1 MVRSTKDVWSLLT
14 SITTIIIVVQTVLY
28 EIKRISEQ
36 FIPKQVRERILWIVN
51 SLVNIGFGV
60 TTLSIDEFDDYLG
73 NEIYNASATY
83 LSTIITPSS
92 CQNLKVFMN
101 TNFKRT
107 TKGSEKNMMSLTLEN
122 GEKIRDV
129 FNGSIVVVWEFIATT
144 STSPLKNGSSKA
156 IMNRT
161 FKLSFKKKYL
171 ENVVGVG
178 GYLSYVLEKAK
189 AINEERKVVQL
200 FYKLHDDYHYTDGNP
215 WLGIDFDHPSTFQ
228 TLAMDEGVKEELIL
242 DLERFLDRKEF
253 YKSVGKAWK
262 RGYLLYGPPGT
273 GKSSLIAAMANYL
286 KFDIYDLQLSTI
298 RKDSNLRNLL
308 LSTSNRSILV
318 VEDIDCSTTTI
329 TNSDQRLCMQPTN
342 YYSRNYNDKNELTLS
357 GLLNFIDGLW
367 SNCGDERIIVFTTN
381 HKERLDP
388 ALLRPGRM
396 DMHIN
401 MSYCTYSA
409 FKTLALN
416 YLHIQNHY
424 LFQQIQNKINH
435 VNVTP
440 AEVAEELMRTHHDD
454 VDQALQ
460 RLLLTL
466 NSKPT
471 SSSSNN

>member
-14 SITTIIIVVQTVLY
+14 SITTIIIIVQTVLY

-73 NEIYNASATY
+73 NEIYKASATY

-144 STSPLKNGSSKA
+144 STSPLKNGSSKS

-342 YYSRNYNDKNELTLS
+342 YYSRNYNDKNE
-357 GLLNFIDGLW
+357 
-367 SNCGDERIIVFTTN
+367 
-381 HKERLDP
+381 ERLDP